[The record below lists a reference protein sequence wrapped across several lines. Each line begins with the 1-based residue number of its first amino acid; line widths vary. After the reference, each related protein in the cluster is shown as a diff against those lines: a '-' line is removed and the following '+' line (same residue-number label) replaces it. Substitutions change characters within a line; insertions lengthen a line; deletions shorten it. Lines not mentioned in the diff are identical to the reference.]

1 MSNKPSQILIV
12 EDDRFLAR
20 AYEHAFAPLDCKL
33 TVLFDGEG
41 VTEAVERLQPVIIL
55 LDILLPKKDGFTIL
69 KELKA
74 NPKTKSAPVVIASNL
89 GQDEEVKKGLALG
102 ADAYIV
108 KSETSM
114 ADVIQ
119 TVKKYLA

>member
-1 MSNKPSQILIV
+1 MNEPKQILIV

-20 AYEHAFAPLDCKL
+20 AYEHAFEKLNCKL
-33 TVLFDGEG
+33 SVMFDGEG
-41 VTEAVERLQPVIIL
+41 VVEAVEKLQPVIIL

-89 GQDEEVKKGLALG
+89 GQDEEVKKGLQLG
-102 ADAYIV
+102 ADAYII
-108 KSETSM
+108 KSESSM
-114 ADVIQ
+114 ADVVA
-119 TVKKYLA
+119 TVKKYLD